1 MITHDELKSLFSYDP
16 SVGVFIRKIDRGPFK
31 AGITAGTKGNQGY
44 IRIQIGKKI
53 YGGHQLAWMYIHG
66 EFPSKLVDHINSI
79 RHDNRIEN
87 LRECSV
93 SQNSTNKKLG
103 ANNTSGAKGVSIHK
117 PTGRWQVNISVNK
130 KQRNFGYFN
139 DFELAELVAIE
150 VRNKY
155 HGTFV
160 RHK

>member
-87 LRECSV
+87 LRLVTPSENAQNLKKARSDNGSGLLGVTPIDGKWV
-93 SQNSTNKKLG
+93 SRIMLNGKSFYL
-103 ANNTSGAKGVSIHK
+103 
-117 PTGRWQVNISVNK
+117 
-130 KQRNFGYFN
+130 GYFETP
-139 DFELAELVAIE
+139 ELAHTAYINAK
-150 VRNKY
+150 RQI
-155 HGTFV
+155 HSTCTI
-160 RHK
+160 